1 MLSFPTVMLFIRSNF
16 DQTCTDICRVFFCI
30 LLFSMM
36 LQSCSKQKPLE
47 NYNFYGGTARA
58 SNYELSGSF
67 SAMIMTDV
75 PKEAAKKNTTE
86 PLPNGAV
93 VPPIAVTFNHNY
105 LASSDG
111 YALRYANNKLEWKSP
126 LDTLPSGKRAVAA
139 SFPAADVNDNYYL
152 LANDGAAYS
161 FDKTGKRRFKQALFA
176 PSMQSLFSDLLLLKS
191 SIITAFSAN
200 GTNGTLVKSDV
211 EGKVEWRKEYTLAP
225 TRTIAADEQENIFVA
240 LSNNESGKSDSV
252 LSLAPNGS
260 VRWVVQ
266 LAETRITKSP
276 ALSVEASGA
285 GMVLLAGI
293 RERKGERTDILLALD
308 AQTGK
313 MLWEKTLT
321 FAPQGMSI
329 GSQASGNQPLIV
341 VAGYRVGVGEPLT
354 LVYGFDQSGK
364 ELWRLSYDLAV
375 IGAPMIGVEN
385 IAFVGTKGD
394 AVGVYIMRK
403 DGVFQQVISL
413 SDAPLLCLVPGVDV
427 QNNLVFAMTEQLGL
441 IKVGSLPAQRLL
453 PY

>member
-1 MLSFPTVMLFIRSNF
+1 MSSV
-16 DQTCTDICRVFFCI
+16 
-30 LLFSMM
+30 LLE
-36 LQSCSKQKPLE
+36 SCAKQKPLE
-47 NYNFYGGTARA
+47 NYNFYGGASRA

-67 SAMIMTDV
+67 STMIITDV
-75 PKEAAKKNTTE
+75 PKDAAKKNNGE
-86 PLPNGAV
+86 ALPNGAAT
-93 VPPIAVTFNHNY
+93 PPIPITFNHNY
-105 LASSDG
+105 LASTDG

-126 LDTLPSGKRAVAA
+126 LDELPSGKRAVAA
-139 SFPAADVNDNYYL
+139 SFPCADVNDNFYL
-152 LANDGAAYS
+152 LANDGALYS
-161 FDKTGKRRFKQALFA
+161 FDKTGKRRSKQALFT
-176 PSMQSLFSDLLLLKS
+176 PSAQSFFSDLLLLKNG
-191 SIITAFSAN
+191 IITAFSAN
-200 GTNGTLVKSDV
+200 GTNGTLIKLDAD
-211 EGKVEWRKEYTLAP
+211 GKTEWRKEYTLAP
-225 TRTIAADEQENIFVA
+225 TRTIAADEQENIVMG
-240 LSNNESGKSDSV
+240 LSHNESGKSDSV

-260 VRWVVQ
+260 VRWAVQ

-276 ALSVEASGA
+276 VLGGGVSSGGASGA
-285 GMVLLAGI
+285 GIVLLAGI
-293 RERKGERTDILLALD
+293 RERNGERTDILLALD

-313 MLWEKTLT
+313 TLWEKPLT

-329 GSQASGNQPLIV
+329 GSQASSNEPLIV

-354 LVYGFDQSGK
+354 LLYGFDQSGK

-375 IGAPMIGVEN
+375 IGAPMIGEEN

-413 SDAPLLCLVPGVDV
+413 SDAPLLCLIPGVDV